1 MLQRYVL
8 FPLVENKIP
17 ISLNSTK
24 KRLWFLLGA
33 YLFFIFVCLGLCFW
47 KHSAVYVIKSNVK
60 DKRKMGLGNPEN
72 RGKLITSIYLPTE
85 GLRPR

>member
-33 YLFFIFVCLGLCFW
+33 YLFFIFVCLALCFW
-47 KHSAVYVIKSNVK
+47 QHSAVYVIKSNVK

-72 RGKLITSIYLPTE
+72 
-85 GLRPR
+85 